1 MRGRKPLDRMR
12 SIKNFSDAGVGMGKV
27 HRERAYEEFEQSG
40 ESGYSEGW
48 AAGYSAAM
56 DIINEFVSR
65 EYAEAQADAEAA

>member
-1 MRGRKPLDRMR
+1 MRGRKLKDRLR

-27 HRERAYEEFEQSG
+27 HRARAYEEFEKSG

-56 DIINEFVSR
+56 DIINEYVSR
-65 EYAEAQADAEAA
+65 EYEEALADEAA